1 MRSKQGSPRV
11 GEGFQCSLGIVVK
24 VYTTSGSIETP
35 IDRSLVPCACG
46 CGDGLAQPSV
56 CCGSMQ
62 GLVSKCFSI
71 CATPKPNSSMYY
83 IV

>member
-1 MRSKQGSPRV
+1 M
-11 GEGFQCSLGIVVK
+11 K

-71 CATPKPNSSMYY
+71 CVTPKPNSNMYY
-83 IV
+83 SLNSLKGLYSRPYGVVL